1 MKYFITGSC
10 GFIGSNF
17 VRKFYSLNKDNKDKY
32 KICSIDKM
40 EQNFTKNNY
49 YINNYHN
56 FYLGD
61 ITNKLLIENIFE
73 LEKPDCII
81 HFAAESHVDKSIED
95 PTKFINSNILGTQVL
110 IDAAIK
116 YNIKKFIYVST
127 DEVYGQLLSENDLSW
142 DESSLINPRN
152 PYSASKLSGELL
164 LKAAHQTFGLNYLI
178 TRCCNNFGPRQ
189 SNKNFIP
196 KIIKS
201 IILNEKMPI
210 YGQGQQIREWIYVE
224 DHCRAL
230 MHLAESEIINDT
242 FNVSTGWEINNLEMF
257 GMIANVMGKGHDLVE
272 FVKDRPGHDYRYS
285 INSNKLKNTGWKP
298 SFDFSKS
305 IEKTVD
311 WYTNNKWFLKC

>member
-17 VRKFYSLNKDNKDKY
+17 VRKIYNLKKESKNVN

-49 YINNYHN
+49 YINNYHS
-56 FYLGD
+56 FYMGD
-61 ITNKLLIENIFE
+61 ITNSLLINNILE

-95 PTKFINSNILGTQVL
+95 PSKFINSNILGTQVL
-110 IDAAIK
+110 INAALK
-116 YNIKKFIYVST
+116 YNIKKFIYIST
-127 DEVYGQLLSENDLSW
+127 DEVYGQLNSESDTPW
-142 DESSLINPRN
+142 TEDAIPNPRN
-152 PYSASKLSGELL
+152 PYSATKLSGEHLI
-164 LKAAHQTFGLNYLI
+164 KAAHETYGLNYLI

-201 IILNEKMPI
+201 IMLNEKMPI
-210 YGQGQQIREWIYVE
+210 YGEGKQIREWIYVE
-224 DHCRAL
+224 DHCKAIA
-230 MHLAESEIINDT
+230 HLAESEIINET
-242 FNVSTGWEINNLEMF
+242 FNVSTGWEISNLEMF
-257 GMIANVMGKGHDLVE
+257 GTIANLMGKGHDLVE
-272 FVKDRPGHDYRYS
+272 FVKDRPGHDFRYAIS
-285 INSNKLKNTGWKP
+285 SAKIKNTGWKP

-305 IEKTVD
+305 LERTIE
-311 WYTNNKWFLKC
+311 WHLTNPWFLKC